1 MEKLEQYNKL
11 MQDQID
17 NGILEKVHQRQTD
30 DVINFIPHQAFYPS
44 PSYLKR

>member
-30 DVINFIPHQAFYPS
+30 DVINFIPHQAFYSS